1 MKQEMAEKMLVQ
13 TKWLAMLVTDGY
25 EYELD
30 VSTPRI
36 KSLIKQID
44 ELLVGLELIQRNHL
58 HYLEPRWLS
67 LSREDN
73 YLQLVEAF
81 NQSAD
86 THDGMFRH
94 WKPELFPEYALV
106 SVILARNTINPFI
119 HITFDQLELTLDLA
133 EFVVYIRMLDALP
146 AVQRN
151 AILEGILV
159 SVVKA
164 LQSPVAPDTV
174 PDHASYWTIK
184 LGELP
189 ERLAKE
195 AHTLWQETS
204 AEERE
209 AFGTP
214 AEPVTRL
221 SMSLCDYLS
230 ACRDIYLSL
239 DFDCRGLDLKA
250 CYRRFADG
258 RDGGMLSL
266 PDDDPEAFRHFVL
279 GDQHLGQHPFEI
291 KYGVNCKSDGL
302 HLTPLWENGQVSLKL
317 YASPTGLS
325 GPLLVKAYAAN
336 KSKWPLV
343 VKQNDF
349 EEIISGRASV
359 GIWPKTHIAGLIS
372 PATTYFSFS
381 ETYPVGFIYQD
392 QLEATG

>member
-1 MKQEMAEKMLVQ
+1 MGLDIAEKMLVQ

-30 VSTPRI
+30 VCTPRI

-44 ELLVGLELIQRNHL
+44 ELLVGLELTQRNHL

-67 LSREDN
+67 LSREEN

-81 NQSAD
+81 NQYAD
-86 THDGMFRH
+86 THNGMFRH
-94 WKPELFPEYALV
+94 WKPELFPEHALV

-119 HITFDQLELTLDLA
+119 HITFDQLELTLDLDRG
-133 EFVVYIRMLDALP
+133 VLYIRMLDALP

-151 AILEGILV
+151 AILEGILA
-159 SVVKA
+159 SVVKV
-164 LQSPVAPDTV
+164 LKSPIAPESV
-174 PDHASYWTIK
+174 PEHARYRTII
-184 LGELP
+184 LEDLP

-195 AHTLWQETS
+195 VHTLWQETS

-209 AFGTP
+209 AFGAP

-221 SMSLCDYLS
+221 LMSLRDYLS

-291 KYGVNCKSDGL
+291 KYGVNCKSNGL

-317 YASPTGLS
+317 YASLTGHSELM
-325 GPLLVKAYAAN
+325 LVKAYAAN

-343 VKQNDF
+343 VKQNNF

-359 GIWPKTHIAGLIS
+359 GIWPQTHIAGLIS

-381 ETYPVGFIYQD
+381 ETSPVSFIYKD